1 MVLSSQTLIVSGT
14 GHCPI
19 PWVIVRIDLHTHSR
33 VSDGTQTPAELVAEA
48 RRAGLDVL
56 ALTDH
61 DTTAG
66 WAEAAAAARSEGVAL
81 VRGTEVSCTASG
93 ISVHLLSYLHDP
105 HDAALAELLT
115 RSRTSRDGRARAMV
129 DRLAVDFDV
138 TWAEVAAQAGAG
150 ATIGRPHIA
159 DVLVARGYAADRA
172 GAFATMLAPTG
183 PYYVRYHAPEVAEA
197 VGLVLAAGGVPVF
210 AHPRASSRGRVVS
223 EQVIRDLADA
233 GLVGLEVDHRDHT
246 EADKAWLRD
255 LAAGLGLLVTGS
267 SDYHGAGKP
276 NRLGEYTTTPE
287 VLAEIADRGRI
298 EVVR

>member
-1 MVLSSQTLIVSGT
+1 MRIVSGN
-14 GHCPI
+14 GHSPL

-33 VSDGTQTPAELVAEA
+33 VSDGTQTPAELVAHA

-66 WAEAAAAARSEGVAL
+66 WAEAARTAQAEGVAL
-81 VRGTEVSCTASG
+81 VRGTEVSCTAGG

-105 HDAALAELLT
+105 ADQGLAEVLADS
-115 RSRTSRDGRARAMV
+115 RSSRDGRARAMV
-129 DRLAVDFDV
+129 DRLAKDFDL

-159 DVLVARGYAADRA
+159 DALVARGYAADRSA
-172 GAFATMLAPTG
+172 AFVTMLAPSG
-183 PYYVRYHAPEVAEA
+183 PYYVRYHAPEVTEA
-197 VGLVLAAGGVPVF
+197 VQRVLAAGGVPVF

-223 EQVIRDLADA
+223 EEVIRELAGA

-246 EADKAWLRD
+246 EADRADLRV
-255 LAAGLGLLVTGS
+255 LAAELGLLVTGA

-276 NRLGEYTTTPE
+276 NQLGEHTTAPE
-287 VLAEIADRGRI
+287 VFEEIVEQGRL